1 MHDVDDYTGVC
12 QYLISPNVYDSP
24 ESHYDYDAGRT
35 PLSPLESDT
44 DEDDDYSGVVV
55 NDVIEII
62 ESDDDYD
69 VDSPNVYDSP
79 ENPNDY
85 DAGRTPPI
93 PDFSMCVAVKDPP
106 RKSEIPSRNAL
117 DQSSIYKCI
126 TRMNAYIKRFVSDR
140 KINYQGFL
148 SV

>member
-1 MHDVDDYTGVC
+1 VHDVDDYTSVC

-24 ESHYDYDAGRT
+24 ESPYDYNAGRT
-35 PLSPLESDT
+35 PLSPLESDA
-44 DEDDDYSGVVV
+44 DEDDADDYTGVVV

-85 DAGRTPPI
+85 DAGRTPAI
-93 PDFSMCVAVKDPP
+93 PVYASPLKTLLG
-106 RKSEIPSRNAL
+106 KSEIYPL
-117 DQSSIYKCI
+117 EMLWDQSSI
-126 TRMNAYIKRFVSDR
+126 
-140 KINYQGFL
+140 
-148 SV
+148 